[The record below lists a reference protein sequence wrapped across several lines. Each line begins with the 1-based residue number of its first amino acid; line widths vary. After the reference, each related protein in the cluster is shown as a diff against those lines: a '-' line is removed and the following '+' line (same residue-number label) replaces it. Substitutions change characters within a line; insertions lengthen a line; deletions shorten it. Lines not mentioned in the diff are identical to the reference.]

1 MMRLLFKFIFL
12 LIVTNAF
19 AQDKEAKLFFKD
31 GTSAAG
37 YAEIKEKG
45 FLGFTTAP
53 KILFRLSKDDKPDEW
68 DHETVSKIEFYA
80 FEYYKKFEYV
90 NVKSSSGYPYQ
101 LLEVVTEGEVNLYV
115 KTTVSNSFSYFN
127 PNPGSPGRGF
137 YVPSAD
143 SPSITITYLVKRG
156 NENKLT
162 KVGSKNRILKYF
174 SDCPGIK
181 QGFDEKEFAVKDI
194 KDIVE
199 FYNDNCST
207 MVSDKAFVPEDENVL
222 DIEE

>member
-1 MMRLLFKFIFL
+1 MMRLLFRFIFL
-12 LIVTNAF
+12 LIVNNTF

-31 GTSAAG
+31 GTSVAG

-53 KILFRLSKDDKPDEW
+53 KILFRLSLNDKPDEW

-90 NVKSSSGYPYQ
+90 KVKSSLGYPYQ
-101 LLEVVTEGEVNLYV
+101 LLEVVTEGEVNLYLRTIV
-115 KTTVSNSFSYFN
+115 DNSFNFPLLS
-127 PNPGSPGRGF
+127 PGSPGREL
-137 YVPSAD
+137 YLPQTNNISV
-143 SPSITITYLVKRG
+143 TMTYLVKRD
-156 NENKLT
+156 NENELT

-174 SDCPGIK
+174 KDCPGIK

-207 MVSDKAFVPEDENVL
+207 IISDKSFVPEDENTL